1 MPSVR
6 SNAQRAQYLHST
18 APHRQRSRISGLMYH
33 QAMRKRMTQLHREFL
48 EAVLE
53 SPGEALPRQI
63 ADAEFSL
70 ATVEELTRWGY
81 IQCTS
86 RGFKLTTTGRQIV
99 RPRAGARL
107 TRGFAHRFSR
117 A

>member
-1 MPSVR
+1 
-6 SNAQRAQYLHST
+6 
-18 APHRQRSRISGLMYH
+18 MYH
-33 QAMRKRMTQLHREFL
+33 QAMRKEWPRLHREFL

-63 ADAEFSL
+63 ADPEFSL
-70 ATVEELTRWGY
+70 ATVEELTRRGY
-81 IQCTS
+81 IQCTN
-86 RGFKLTTTGRQIV
+86 RGFKLTTVGREIV
-99 RPRAGARL
+99 RPRAAARL